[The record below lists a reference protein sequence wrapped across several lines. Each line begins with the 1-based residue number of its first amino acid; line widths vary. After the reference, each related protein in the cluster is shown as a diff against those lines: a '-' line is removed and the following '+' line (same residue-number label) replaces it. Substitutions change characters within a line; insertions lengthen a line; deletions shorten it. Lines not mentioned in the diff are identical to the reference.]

1 MVKVFSSKLDRS
13 LASRPL
19 PSGILH
25 SIESNKNKLASRELP
40 SGIPADT
47 AGAIRALISRAF
59 IFGFRFVMLI
69 RAGLPLASAAVS
81 WLMISAKAR

>member
-25 SIESNKNKLASRELP
+25 CVESNKDKLASRELP
-40 SGIPADT
+40 SGMTTGT
-47 AGAIRALISRAF
+47 ATAIRALISPAF

-69 RAGLPLASAAVS
+69 CAGLPLASAAVS
-81 WLMISAKAR
+81 WLMISAKAG